1 MKNIINDL
9 KPQTTREQFMDAM
22 LDKLS
27 TTLDIPA
34 AILTEDTDILDGCNA
49 LKNLMKN
56 IIC

>member
-1 MKNIINDL
+1 
-9 KPQTTREQFMDAM
+9 MDAM

-27 TTLDIPA
+27 TTLDIPV
-34 AILTEDTDILDGCNA
+34 AILTEDTDIFDGCNA

>member
-1 MKNIINDL
+1 
-9 KPQTTREQFMDAM
+9 MDAM